1 MLETRTI
8 LVDQP
13 ERSGIVTATRPL
25 WLQVHMKKKKGE
37 HKKDPVAVEMGR
49 RGGKKGGKNRMAM
62 LSPEQRSELGRRAAH
77 AKRAALVGEGIAEA
91 QAEGILP
98 NFNIPCAV
106 LKDERR
112 VLSRRGVGRALSM
125 GRGSRGSTNEGG
137 AETPF
142 FLSAKNLQPY
152 VSDDLR
158 EALKKP
164 ILYRGDGGLTYGLEA
179 EMLPKVF
186 EVWVKASD
194 AGVLKKQQQPIA
206 VLARSLLSALAGV
219 AMVALVDSATGY
231 ERVRS
236 SDDLARI
243 LERFIAKELQ
253 GYARTFEPDFYYHL
267 FRLQNW
273 KYDPASVLRPRRAA
287 ALTIDLV
294 YQRLAPQVCDELKS
308 LAKKYQL
315 DRNLKYQPHLH
326 RGLTKE
332 HGWVRLREHLA
343 SVTTLMDIAPDWEW
357 FKQKLDQRH
366 PRYGKTMLLP
376 FRKELKE
383 PT

>member
-1 MLETRTI
+1 M
-8 LVDQP
+8 
-13 ERSGIVTATRPL
+13 S
-25 WLQVHMKKKKGE
+25 KKTDG
-37 HKKDPVAVEMGR
+37 KKDPVAVEMGR
-49 RGGKKGGKNRMAM
+49 RGGKKGGKSRMAM
-62 LSPEQRSELGRRAAH
+62 LSSEERSELGRQAARA
-77 AKRAALVGEGIAEA
+77 KKIAMTGTDVAEV

-98 NFNIPCAV
+98 NFGIPCAV

-112 VLSRRGVGRALSM
+112 VLSRRGVGRALSIRRG
-125 GRGSRGSTNEGG
+125 GRGSDEGG
-137 AETPF
+137 AELPF

-152 VSDDLR
+152 VSNDLR
-158 EALKKP
+158 VALNNP

-186 EVWVKASD
+186 EAWVKASE
-194 AGVLKKQQQPIA
+194 AGVLKKQQIPIA
-206 VLARSLLSALAGV
+206 VLAQSLLSALAGV

-231 ERVRS
+231 ERVRP

-253 GYARTFEPDFYYHL
+253 GYARTFEPDFYFHL

-273 KYDPASVLRPRRAA
+273 KYDPTSVLRPRRAA

-294 YQRLAPQVCDELKS
+294 YQRLAPKVCDELKTLS
-308 LAKKYQL
+308 KKYQL

-326 RGLTKE
+326 RGLTRE

-343 SVTTLMDIAPDWEW
+343 SVTTLMDIAPNWEW

-376 FRKELKE
+376 FRDEIE
-383 PT
+383 D

>member
-1 MLETRTI
+1 
-8 LVDQP
+8 
-13 ERSGIVTATRPL
+13 
-25 WLQVHMKKKKGE
+25 MKKKAE
-37 HKKDPVAVEMGR
+37 VRSEKDPIAVEMGR
-49 RGGKKGGKNRMAM
+49 RGGKKGGKSRMAM
-62 LSPEQRSELGRRAAH
+62 LTPEQRSELGRQAAH
-77 AKRAALVGEGIAEA
+77 ARRAAQGGGDVGEA

-98 NFNIPCAV
+98 NFGIPCAV

-112 VLSRRGVGRALSM
+112 VLSRRGVGRALSIGRG
-125 GRGSRGSTNEGG
+125 GRGSQIEGG
-137 AETPF
+137 AEVPF
-142 FLSAKNLQPY
+142 FLSAKNLQRY
-152 VSDDLR
+152 ISDDLR
-158 EALKKP
+158 VALRSP

-194 AGVLKKQQQPIA
+194 AGVLKKNQQQIA
-206 VLARSLLSALAGV
+206 ILARSLLSSLAGV

-231 ERVRS
+231 ERVRP

-253 GYARTFEPDFYYHL
+253 GYARTFEPDFYFHL
-267 FRLQNW
+267 FRLQRW
-273 KYDPASVLRPRRAA
+273 KYDPSSVLRPRRAA

-294 YQRLAPQVCDELKS
+294 YQRLAPQVCDELKA

-326 RGLTKE
+326 RGLTRE

-343 SVTTLMDIAPDWEW
+343 SVTTLMDIAPNWEW
-357 FKQKLDQRH
+357 FMQKMDHRH
-366 PRYGKTMLLP
+366 PRYGRTMLLP
-376 FRKELKE
+376 FRDELDV
-383 PT
+383 